1 VANYFI
7 FRGENLDIQEGCIV
21 ISKNGRDKSKYFVVV
36 KVEDNLIYLCDG
48 AIRKFEL
55 PKKKKIKHVQLTN
68 MFSEYINVAIKEK
81 RVLTNKE
88 VQKEIARIVS
98 KEEVV

>member
-1 VANYFI
+1 MANYFI
-7 FRGENLDIQEGCIV
+7 FRGEDLDIQEGCIV
-21 ISKNGRDKSKYFVVV
+21 ISKNGRDKRKYFIVV
-36 KVEDNLIYLCDG
+36 KVEDKFIYLCDG
-48 AIRKFEL
+48 AIRKVEI

-68 MFSEYINVAIKEK
+68 MFSEYINIAIKDK
-81 RVLTNKE
+81 RILTNKE